1 MRLFAGA
8 TGELCAG
15 RVGPCFGPTD
25 MSLRDQASQSGN
37 PTRVLV
43 TGGSGLVGRALLPG
57 LRARGCRVTRLVHG
71 AEAGPGDL
79 AWNAADGGLQFPP
92 GTDFDAVIHLAGANV
107 AAGRWT
113 DRRRALIRDSRVDG
127 TKNLVAALGRL
138 PAPPRVFVSASAI
151 GYYGDRGEEVLPET
165 AAAGTGFLA
174 ETCVAW
180 EREAAAAAA
189 ALGARVVI
197 GRIGLVLSGEGGA
210 LMKML
215 PMFKTGLGGPL
226 AGGRQWMSWVAAPDL
241 VAMLV
246 AAVLEP
252 RWRGPVNWVSPG
264 AVTNAAFTAALAQV
278 LGRPAFMPV
287 PRWVLRARF
296 GQMADEALLASTR
309 VVPQV
314 LARESFAFA
323 HPQLEPALRA
333 VLGR

>member
-1 MRLFAGA
+1 
-8 TGELCAG
+8 
-15 RVGPCFGPTD
+15 
-25 MSLRDQASQSGN
+25 MSLGDKQCSAGEPLRI
-37 PTRVLV
+37 LV
-43 TGGSGLVGRALLPG
+43 TGGSGLIGRALLPE
-57 LRARGCRVTRLVHG
+57 LCRCGCRVTRLVHG
-71 AEAGPGDL
+71 TNVGPGDVP
-79 AWNAADGGLQFPP
+79 WNTRAGGLEFPA
-92 GTDFDAVIHLAGANV
+92 GATFDAVIHLAGENV

-113 DRRRALIRDSRVDG
+113 DRRRALIRDSRVVG
-127 TKNLVAALGRL
+127 TRNLVAALGRL
-138 PAPPRVFVSASAI
+138 PSPPRVFVSASAI
-151 GYYGDRGEEVLPET
+151 GYYGDRGEEALPES
-165 AAAGTGFLA
+165 AEPGAGFLA

-180 EREAAAAAA
+180 EREAAVAATAF
-189 ALGARVVI
+189 GARVVL
-197 GRIGLVLSGEGGA
+197 GRLGVVLSGEGGA

-215 PMFKTGLGGPL
+215 PIFKTGLGGPL

-287 PRWVLRARF
+287 PRWVLRASF

-314 LARESFAFA
+314 LTRENFAFA